1 MVKSKRIVVDEFGNA
16 IENAYLVNTNSDS
29 HAHTDELGNSR
40 STARQVGNVLNT
52 MLGV

>member
-1 MVKSKRIVVDEFGNA
+1 MVKSERIVVDEFGNT

-40 STARQVGNVLNT
+40 STRQWE
-52 MLGV
+52 MFF